1 MRNNNRPNNRKPA
14 TQKTKLFEITL
25 PVTYSGKLSDEV
37 TDWLVNVL
45 EAGEIFDMV
54 EVNVFGK
61 RNVFT
66 QNKEALGSV
75 IVGSV
80 KESGFKDNML
90 SITILTGERNYE
102 IIKNMKQVDAF
113 VFVRPN
119 NKGSYKITKINI
131 NEIQ

>member
-1 MRNNNRPNNRKPA
+1 MRNYIKPNKPA
-14 TQKTKLFEITL
+14 TKLFELTL
-25 PVTYSGKLSDEV
+25 PVTYSGKLSNEV
-37 TDWLVNVL
+37 TDWLVNTL
-45 EAGEIFDMV
+45 ETGEIFDMV

-102 IIKNMKQVDAF
+102 IIKNMKQADAF
-113 VFVRPN
+113 VFIRPN
-119 NKGSYKITKINI
+119 NKGGYKITKINI

>member
-1 MRNNNRPNNRKPA
+1 MRNNIKSNRKPA
-14 TQKTKLFEITL
+14 TKLFELTL
-25 PVTYSGKLSDEV
+25 PVTYSGKLSNEV
-37 TDWLVNVL
+37 TDWLVNTL
-45 EAGEIFDMV
+45 ETGEIFDMV

-102 IIKNMKQVDAF
+102 IIKNMKQADAF

-119 NKGSYKITKINI
+119 TKGGYKITKINI

>member
-1 MRNNNRPNNRKPA
+1 MRNNNKPNNRKPA

-25 PVTYSGKLSDEV
+25 PVTYSGKLSNEV

-45 EAGEIFDMV
+45 EVGEIFDMV

-66 QNKEALGSV
+66 QNPEALGSV

-102 IIKNMKQVDAF
+102 IIKNMKQADAF

-119 NKGSYKITKINI
+119 GKGGYKITKINI

>member
-1 MRNNNRPNNRKPA
+1 MRNNNKPYNRKPA
-14 TQKTKLFEITL
+14 TQKTKLFENTL
-25 PVTYSGKLSDEV
+25 PVTYSGKLSNEV

-45 EAGEIFDMV
+45 ETGEIFDMV

-66 QNKEALGSV
+66 QNPEALGSV

-102 IIKNMKQVDAF
+102 IIKNMKQADAF

>member
-14 TQKTKLFEITL
+14 TQKAKLFEITL
-25 PVTYSGKLSDEV
+25 PVTYSGKLSNEV

-45 EAGEIFDMV
+45 ETGEIFDMV

-66 QNKEALGSV
+66 QNTEALGSV

-102 IIKNMKQVDAF
+102 IIKNMKQADAF

-119 NKGSYKITKINI
+119 IKGSYKITKINI
-131 NEIQ
+131 NEVQ

>member
-1 MRNNNRPNNRKPA
+1 MRNNNKPNNRKPA

-25 PVTYSGKLSDEV
+25 PVTYSGKLSNEV

-45 EAGEIFDMV
+45 EVGEIFDMV

-66 QNKEALGSV
+66 QNPEALGSV

-102 IIKNMKQVDAF
+102 IIKNMKQADAF

-119 NKGSYKITKINI
+119 GKGSYKITKINI

>member
-1 MRNNNRPNNRKPA
+1 MRNNNKPNNRKPA

-25 PVTYSGKLSDEV
+25 PVTYSGKLSNEV
-37 TDWLVNVL
+37 TDWLVNTL
-45 EAGEIFDMV
+45 ETGEIFDMV

-102 IIKNMKQVDAF
+102 IIKNMKQADAF

-119 NKGSYKITKINI
+119 TKGGYKITKINI

>member
-1 MRNNNRPNNRKPA
+1 
-14 TQKTKLFEITL
+14 
-25 PVTYSGKLSDEV
+25 
-37 TDWLVNVL
+37 
-45 EAGEIFDMV
+45 MV

-102 IIKNMKQVDAF
+102 IIKNMKQADAF

-119 NKGSYKITKINI
+119 TKGGYKITKINI

>member
-1 MRNNNRPNNRKPA
+1 MRNYIKPNKPA
-14 TQKTKLFEITL
+14 TKLFELTL
-25 PVTYSGKLSDEV
+25 PVTYSGKLSNEV
-37 TDWLVNVL
+37 TDWLVNTL
-45 EAGEIFDMV
+45 ETGEIFYIV
-54 EVNVFGK
+54 EV
-61 RNVFT
+61 
-66 QNKEALGSV
+66 ALGSV

-102 IIKNMKQVDAF
+102 IIKNMKQADAF

-119 NKGSYKITKINI
+119 NKGGYKITKINI

>member
-1 MRNNNRPNNRKPA
+1 MRNNIKPNRKPA
-14 TQKTKLFEITL
+14 TKLFELTL
-25 PVTYSGKLSDEV
+25 PVTYSGKLSNEV
-37 TDWLVNVL
+37 TDWLVNTL
-45 EAGEIFDMV
+45 ETGEIFDMV

-80 KESGFKDNML
+80 KESGFKDNIL

-102 IIKNMKQVDAF
+102 IIKNMKQADAF

-119 NKGSYKITKINI
+119 NKGGYKITKINI

>member
-1 MRNNNRPNNRKPA
+1 MRNNNKPNNRKPA
-14 TQKTKLFEITL
+14 AQKTKLFEITL
-25 PVTYSGKLSDEV
+25 PVTYSGKLSNEV

-45 EAGEIFDMV
+45 ETGEIFDMV

-66 QNKEALGSV
+66 QNTEALGSV

-80 KESGFKDNML
+80 KESGFKDDML

-102 IIKNMKQVDAF
+102 IIKNMKQADAF

-131 NEIQ
+131 NEVQ